1 VFLEEVTMQGEGI
14 MNEKL
19 DRVLRIR
26 QVCEITGL
34 SRATLYRRML
44 LGEFPERIPLGE
56 RSVGWLESEV
66 RAWLAANIARRNTRA
81 PEVARVPQ
89 IKSISQAG
97 VHQ

>member
-1 VFLEEVTMQGEGI
+1 MQEKGS

-34 SRATLYRRML
+34 SRPTIYRSMA

-66 RAWLAANIARRNTRA
+66 RAWLAANVARRNTRA
-81 PEVARVPQ
+81 SKDTRVRP
-89 IKSISQAG
+89 IKSISQAEG
-97 VHQ
+97 HQ